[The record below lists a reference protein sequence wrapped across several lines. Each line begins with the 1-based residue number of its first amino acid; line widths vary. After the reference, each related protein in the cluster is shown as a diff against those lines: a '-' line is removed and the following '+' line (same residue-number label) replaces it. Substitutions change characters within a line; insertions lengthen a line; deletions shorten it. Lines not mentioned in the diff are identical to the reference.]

1 MKTPKFWYSKNN
13 LYSKLLIPLSFIWI
27 LGSFIKRKKAH
38 KFSNIKIIK
47 IGNVVVGGAGKTPT
61 TIAIAKK
68 LINSN
73 YKVHII
79 AKGYKGSLKITTLV
93 NSKIHSFKEVGDE
106 ALILSKIAPTWIGNN
121 RIKSINEA
129 IKNGAEVAILDDGI
143 QDNSIHGN
151 LNFLVFNG
159 FQGIGNGRI
168 IPAGPMRENLFNAL
182 KKSHI
187 ALIIEE
193 DKYNLNKTISN
204 HIPVI
209 NAKINVASQ
218 DINNF
223 KNKNVV
229 AFCGL
234 GYPLKFFQTLEK
246 IGCNILYSKI
256 FPDHH
261 KYTNKTIQ
269 NLLKKA
275 NSLNSLL
282 ITTEKDY
289 IKISKQYKNKI
300 FYFPI
305 EINFLDTKILDN
317 ILSSLQ
323 IKK

>member
-13 LYSKLLIPLSFIWI
+13 LYSILLIPLSYIWI
-27 LGSFIKRKKAH
+27 LGSFIKNKKTH

-47 IGNVVVGGAGKTPT
+47 IGNVVAGGAGKTPT
-61 TIAIAKK
+61 AIAIAKK
-68 LINSN
+68 LINYN

-79 AKGYKGSLKITTLV
+79 TKGYKGSLKDSTLV

-106 ALILSKIAPTWIGNN
+106 ALILSKFAPTWIGNN
-121 RIKSINEA
+121 RIQSINMA
-129 IKNGAEVAILDDGI
+129 IKNEAEIVILDDGI

-159 FQGIGNGRI
+159 SQGIGNGRI

-182 KKSHI
+182 KKSNT
-187 ALIIEE
+187 ALIIDE

-209 NAKINVASQ
+209 NAKTNVTFQ
-218 DINNF
+218 DKNNF

-234 GYPLKFFQTLEK
+234 GYPRKFFQTLEK
-246 IGCNILYSKI
+246 IGCNILYSEI

-261 KYTNKTIQ
+261 IYTKKTIH
-269 NLLKKA
+269 NLLNKA

-282 ITTEKDY
+282 ITTEKDHV
-289 IKISKQYKNKI
+289 KISKQYKNKI

-317 ILSSLQ
+317 MLSSLQ